1 METSRIKLARPFP
14 KISSTFLRLTFQMG
28 FKWFSFERKWLLK
41 IRTVRVVP
49 VAVASMA
56 PPMPH
61 FMMKINT

>member
-1 METSRIKLARPFP
+1 
-14 KISSTFLRLTFQMG
+14 MG